1 MEKYVEYCAHDERH
15 HKIKL
20 IIEIEKDY
28 YEIIK
33 YDVEHGQNYKY
44 FEIIANGIPYEE
56 IATELQQKE
65 DLGKWIFHEDFHES
79 IRYGCNQCGNLRRN

>member
-44 FEIIANGIPYEE
+44 FEIIANGKPYEE
-56 IATELQQKE
+56 TQSEMERKNGVC
-65 DLGKWIFHEDFHES
+65 D
-79 IRYGCNQCGNLRRN
+79 CNVGQRQFRTSL